1 MITSLLL
8 FDIPADPKVGA
19 LGAGEFIILLFVL
32 VLIGAALV
40 GGSVFLLIRRRRKAL
55 NANAMI
61 GEGDLIAQSPQAEP
75 AMGIK

>member
-1 MITSLLL
+1 MITSFLL

-32 VLIGAALV
+32 VLIGAVLV
-40 GGSVFLLIRRRRKAL
+40 AGSVFLLIRRQRKTMTAD
-55 NANAMI
+55 AMI
-61 GEGDLIAQSPQAEP
+61 SEPQLVAESPQAEP